1 MITRFRF
8 LMQLFHTWWGKVQL
22 NYVSISLKRTTMSNR
37 TWHLQVMGSLFHWN
51 TMERNGI
58 SENMCIRVHMFVWN
72 IHLSLH
78 LSLISQTN
86 SNSHHFSVTSGLER
100 VLLFHVTDLT
110 DTSCC
115 LYKLFNHNL
124 WHWDNCALN
133 ARYAAGTANW
143 AVSRPSFRYSADRE
157 TLYPTPKKS

>member
-1 MITRFRF
+1 MY
-8 LMQLFHTWWGKVQL
+8 L
-22 NYVSISLKRTTMSNR
+22 S
-37 TWHLQVMGSLFHWN
+37 HWN
-51 TMERNGI
+51 GPWCLTGLGI
-58 SENMCIRVHMFVWN
+58 YKSWGLYSTETQWKEMGFQKTCGFECTFVWN
-72 IHLSLH
+72 IHLSLY

-133 ARYAAGTANW
+133 AGYAAGTTNW
-143 AVSRPSFRYSADRE
+143 AVSRPSFRWLSWQGDIISYTKE
-157 TLYPTPKKS
+157 ELGLYHSVHSRLAMDAV